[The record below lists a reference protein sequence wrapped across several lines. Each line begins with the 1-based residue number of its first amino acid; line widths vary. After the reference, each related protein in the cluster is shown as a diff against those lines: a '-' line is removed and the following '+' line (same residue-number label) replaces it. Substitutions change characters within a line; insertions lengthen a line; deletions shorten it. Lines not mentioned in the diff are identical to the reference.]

1 MIQVDIFIRI
11 DMEYKPYGTRDDT
24 RYIFEVLLHARNLGS
39 HSGESKLNDSHANWH
54 RTPNP

>member
-1 MIQVDIFIRI
+1 
-11 DMEYKPYGTRDDT
+11 MEYKPYGTRDDT